1 MISSE
6 VILFCYIV
14 IFMNIK
20 DKVVVIT
27 GSSSGIGQTAA
38 LRFAK
43 EGAKVV
49 INYHENKAGGEE
61 TLAELQKITSDCLLV
76 QADVSKPADV
86 ERLFKEVTDKFST
99 VDILINNAAITTDKV
114 PYMDATYADFR
125 EMVDADIISV
135 FMCSQAAAKIMQ
147 KQGRGKILN
156 TGSIRG
162 WEAGGRAPIYAA
174 SKAAVHAF
182 TKTLAKQLAP
192 DIQVNSVA
200 PGFVR
205 TRGYD
210 KMTQEQ
216 VDGYINQTYLKRWV
230 TKGEIADAF
239 VFLAQNDAIT
249 GQVLYVDGGF
259 TLK

>member
-1 MISSE
+1 MS
-6 VILFCYIV
+6 
-14 IFMNIK
+14 IK

-27 GSSSGIGQTAA
+27 GSSSGIGQTVA
-38 LRFAK
+38 LHFAR

-49 INYHENKAGGEE
+49 VNYHENKAGGEE
-61 TLAELQKITSDCLLV
+61 TLAELKKITPDCLLV
-76 QADVSKPADV
+76 QADVSKPEDV
-86 ERLFKEVTDKFST
+86 ERLFKETTDRFST

-114 PYMDATYADFR
+114 PYMEATYADFK

-147 KQGRGKILN
+147 KQGHGKILN

-162 WEAGGRAPIYAA
+162 WEAGGRAPVYAA
-174 SKAAVHAF
+174 SKSAVHSF
-182 TKTLAKQLAP
+182 TKSLAKLLAP
-192 DIQVNSVA
+192 NIQVNSVA
-200 PGFVR
+200 PGFVH

-216 VDGYINQTYLKRWV
+216 IDNFMSQTYLKRYV
-230 TKGEIADAF
+230 TKEEIADAF
-239 VFLAQNDAIT
+239 VFLAQNDGIT
-249 GQVLYVDGGF
+249 GQVIYVDAGF